1 MALQGTLDTF
11 ALNDVLR
18 LLATTHK
25 TGRLRVTADRGSGS
39 VWFDGG
45 SLVAASTSTTTVSDP
60 LATVI
65 FELLRH
71 REGSFIFEPDVTTPD
86 AGAPVDIDSILRDAE
101 RLVIEWRE
109 IEAVV
114 PSLDAYV
121 TLSQS
126 LPRAEVVVD
135 AARWKLVVGV
145 GAGATVRQLGASLGL
160 SEIEVSKAA
169 KDAVETGLLRVEAA
183 VPPAPKFTPTPPPS
197 AQAVP
202 PAPTAQSPA
211 PPQPPAPPPAAPQP
225 PAERP
230 AARQAP
236 AQPAPAIQP
245 PAAPA
250 PVESVVDVSVGAT
263 APAPSPE
270 PAAKAPESAGPEPS
284 MGITIPG
291 VPSLS
296 ATWDA
301 EPQSQASQDD
311 DEDLLRALGNLT
323 PQAARAIA
331 AAAQANN
338 DSERDAALDQAIA
351 ANHEP
356 LDRTLL
362 LRFLSSVKQ

>member
-45 SLVAASTSTTTVSDP
+45 SLVAASTSTTTISDP
-60 LATVI
+60 IGIVI

-71 REGSFIFEPDVTTPD
+71 VEGSFIFEPDVTTPD
-86 AGAPVDIDSILRDAE
+86 AGAPIEIESVLRDAQ

-114 PSLDAYV
+114 PSLDAYI
-121 TLSQS
+121 TLSPS
-126 LPRAEVVVD
+126 LPRTEVVVD
-135 AARWKLVVGV
+135 SARWRLVVRV

-160 SEIEVSKAA
+160 NEIDVSKAI
-169 KDAVETGLLRVEAA
+169 KDAVEAGLVGVEAATTPAPTAVADVPVAATAVPAPVEAPVPAPAPKVVDVSASSTTAA
-183 VPPAPKFTPTPPPS
+183 VPPPPSAAAPTPVVEAPTPPP
-197 AQAVP
+197 
-202 PAPTAQSPA
+202 APS
-211 PPQPPAPPPAAPQP
+211 
-225 PAERP
+225 
-230 AARQAP
+230 
-236 AQPAPAIQP
+236 QPA
-245 PAAPA
+245 
-250 PVESVVDVSVGAT
+250 G
-263 APAPSPE
+263 PS
-270 PAAKAPESAGPEPS
+270 AS

-291 VPSLS
+291 MPSLS
-296 ATWDA
+296 PEW
-301 EPQSQASQDD
+301 EPTSREDD

-331 AAAQANN
+331 AAAQATT
-338 DSERDAALDQAIA
+338 DAERDAALDQASA